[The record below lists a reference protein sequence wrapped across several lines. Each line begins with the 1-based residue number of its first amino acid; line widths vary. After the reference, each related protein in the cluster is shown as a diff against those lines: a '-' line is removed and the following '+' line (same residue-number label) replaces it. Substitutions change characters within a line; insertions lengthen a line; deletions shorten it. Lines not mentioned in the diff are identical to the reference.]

1 MEDICTINNRSKGSI
16 YYHFK
21 SKEELF
27 MYLIKLNNED
37 WMDAW
42 LDKES
47 EYKTAKDKL
56 YGLADHYVDDWANP
70 LNHAINEFVSGQV
83 VSQEMLDE
91 MLSLIRIPYATYESI
106 ITKGM
111 EDGEL
116 KPDDPQDVMHII
128 YGLFSGLTTLYYEK
142 DLTDIRR
149 IYHKGMASLLAG
161 IQQR

>member
-1 MEDICTINNRSKGSI
+1 
-16 YYHFK
+16 
-21 SKEELF
+21 
-27 MYLIKLNNED
+27 
-37 WMDAW
+37 
-42 LDKES
+42 
-47 EYKTAKDKL
+47 
-56 YGLADHYVDDWANP
+56 
-70 LNHAINEFVSGQV
+70 
-83 VSQEMLDE
+83 

-149 IYHKGMASLLAG
+149 IYHKGIGQSAG
-161 IQQR
+161 GYFNNNINYEKLM